1 MINQDLLDIL
11 RCPLDASH
19 GRGSHQP
26 SPAGSMAHKLVRI
39 PPGERSPEVSR
50 PESAAE
56 SSGTRLSLE
65 GDALYCQR
73 CRLKFAIK
81 GGIPNMI
88 VEEAELPPG
97 CDSISQ
103 LPCQLEAKAAKRS

>member
-1 MINQDLLDIL
+1 MISQELLDIL
-11 RCPLDASH
+11 RCTLDPSH
-19 GRGSHQP
+19 ARGSHQP
-26 SPAGSMAHKLVRI
+26 KPGGSVVHKLVRI
-39 PPGERSPEVSR
+39 APGEKPPEASRSER
-50 PESAAE
+50 PAE

-81 GGIPNMI
+81 DGIPNMI

-103 LPCQLEAKAAKRS
+103 LPCQLEAKATKPS

>member
-1 MINQDLLDIL
+1 MISQDLLDIL
-11 RCPLDASH
+11 RCPLDPSH
-19 GRGSHQP
+19 TQGSHQP
-26 SPAGSMAHKLVRI
+26 TPGGSVAHKLVRI
-39 PPGERSPEVSR
+39 PPGERPPQASGTESPAGSG
-50 PESAAE
+50 
-56 SSGTRLSLE
+56 GTRLSLE

-81 GGIPNMI
+81 DGIPNMI

-103 LPCQLEAKAAKRS
+103 LPCQREQKKGEPR